1 MLRAQLSANRLATQ
15 GAANHLVRQFKLW
28 KSGGVLTRP
37 TQVIL
42 GHMRLNFLS
51 VIMKGPQIFQ
61 GYWKRPEATAD
72 AFMTL
77 DGKQFFR
84 SGDLGRVDEEGYF
97 FITDRLKRMIN
108 ASGFKVWPAE
118 VEALMLK
125 HPAIQEACIISTR
138 DVYRGESVKAV
149 VVLRADAKGK
159 TSEDDIIHWCK
170 DNMAAYKYPRVAQFV
185 DALPKSGAVKVMW
198 RALQEAEAGKAS

>member
-1 MLRAQLSANRLATQ
+1 
-15 GAANHLVRQFKLW
+15 
-28 KSGGVLTRP
+28 
-37 TQVIL
+37 
-42 GHMRLNFLS
+42 MRLNFLS
-51 VIMKGPQIFQ
+51 VIMNGPQIFQ

-97 FITDRLKRMIN
+97 FITDRLKRIIN

-170 DNMAAYKYPRVAQFV
+170 DNMAAYKSTRVWRN
-185 DALPKSGAVKVMW
+185 LWMRCPKAVRSKSCGGPCRKLKPVKPPK
-198 RALQEAEAGKAS
+198 RLLKAI